1 MFAVRCACLTGR
13 TDSVNGSA
21 VNVLTGQ
28 ARPVVDSNGVPPS
41 QGIAGSNKWISKGL
55 PAAISFKLAKPAPI
69 AQVSG
74 VLQYHVSGRLRCL
87 LDRVG

>member
-1 MFAVRCACLTGR
+1 MFGLLDVAPTGR
-13 TDSVNGSA
+13 TDSINGSA

-28 ARPVVDSNGVPPS
+28 ARPVVDNNGVPPS

-55 PAAISFKLAKPAPI
+55 PAAISLKLAKPAPI

-74 VLQYHVSGRLRCL
+74 KLQKF
-87 LDRVG
+87 